1 MVLSG
6 VSKPEAQKHKKEKK
20 KDGGKCVNN
29 SCIIPSHRQ
38 PGRIV
43 KFV

>member
-6 VSKPEAQKHKKEKK
+6 VSKPEAQKHKK